1 MNQCTAP
8 ADPDAAWLLAGR
20 YTLAAIDSG
29 PLRMDASLKQ
39 RLVGAAVLV
48 ALAVIFLPMLIG
60 GPDGDTD
67 TVRVPTDVPDRADRQ
82 LETRELAL
90 VPPVPTPTQ
99 NAIVDEDPNRVATV
113 DMTAAPARVD
123 ALAGTPDASVTP
135 AAAPPMSSPPTSS
148 PPRAVTA
155 PDASTSA
162 PETTKPAHPAATTAG
177 RWAVN
182 LGSYGNAV
190 NATALV
196 TQLRQQK
203 FAVYSET
210 VSLDGKSVQR
220 VRLGPFAQRSEAES
234 ARLSV
239 LKIRTDLP
247 TGVISL
253 EGESAPPAAKPA
265 VAEGFAVQI
274 GALRVRADAEAL
286 RDRARAAGFSSYVER
301 TDTDAGVL
309 WRVRLGPELQ
319 RVNAER
325 LQAEARTKLGVDA
338 NVVPHP

>member
-1 MNQCTAP
+1 
-8 ADPDAAWLLAGR
+8 
-20 YTLAAIDSG
+20 
-29 PLRMDASLKQ
+29 MDASLKQ

-90 VPPVPTPTQ
+90 VPPVPTATQ
-99 NAIVDEDPNRVATV
+99 GAIADEDPNRVATV
-113 DMTAAPARVD
+113 DMTAAPVRVD
-123 ALAGTPDASVTP
+123 ALADTPDANVTP
-135 AAAPPMSSPPTSS
+135 AATPPMSSPPTSS
-148 PPRAVTA
+148 SPTSSPPGAASA
-155 PDASTSA
+155 PDASASA
-162 PETTKPAHPAATTAG
+162 PEAAKPAHPVATTAG

-182 LGSYGNAV
+182 LGSYANAV

-253 EGESAPPAAKPA
+253 EGESTPPAAKPA

-325 LQAEARTKLGVDA
+325 IQDEARTKLGVDA

>member
-1 MNQCTAP
+1 
-8 ADPDAAWLLAGR
+8 
-20 YTLAAIDSG
+20 
-29 PLRMDASLKQ
+29 MDASLKQ

-67 TVRVPTDVPDRADRQ
+67 SVTVPTDVPDRGDRQ

-90 VPPVPTPTQ
+90 VPPVPTPGQ
-99 NAIVDEDPNRVATV
+99 NAVVDEDPNRVAIV

-123 ALAGTPDASVTP
+123 ALTG
-135 AAAPPMSSPPTSS
+135 AAPGSEPP
-148 PPRAVTA
+148 AVVPA
-155 PDASTSA
+155 ISSA
-162 PETTKPAHPAATTAG
+162 PAVAPSAPARAPADAPAPATSQPAHPIATAAG

-182 LGSYGNAV
+182 LGSYANAA

-196 TQLRQQK
+196 TQLRQQQL
-203 FAVYSET
+203 AAYSET

-274 GALRVRADAEAL
+274 GALRERADAEAL
-286 RDRARAAGFSSYVER
+286 RDRARTAGFSSYVER

-309 WRVRLGPELQ
+309 WRVRIGPELQ
-319 RVNAER
+319 RANAER
-325 LQAEARTKLGVDA
+325 LQGEAKAKLGIDA
-338 NVVPHP
+338 NVVAHP